1 MPTMMVSRPADW
13 PSRVSRS
20 SSQAPNVSSSRTP
33 FMSIETFLALETSL
47 ETPSTSV
54 SSSPACG
61 AVHEPKAKSS
71 SRSPFSS
78 LLSRISP
85 MALLLLSCRGADLKE
100 ERGGLA
106 ARQIDAHAFQ
116 RNPLRRDRHTLPR
129 GGVGDE
135 HGAGHPAGD
144 GDADLAAAD
153 LARGRAGGIE
163 GALLPGS
170 ADAAAAF
177 AQLAPD
183 LDAGTFALA
192 AYGHAELGAA
202 ASVIGVALEALPA
215 PFVELDLA
223 ASAPGA
229 EQRVEGGAGLG
240 GGCRGDKQRC
250 RGEREG
256 QAQEGANRG
265 CHGVS
270 LSAFCAPGQARIA
283 MTK

>member
-116 RNPLRRDRHTLPR
+116 GNPLRRDRHALPR

-135 HGAGHPAGD
+135 HGAGHSARD
-144 GDADLAAAD
+144 RDADFTAAH
-153 LARGRAGGIE
+153 LARGRAGGVE
-163 GALLPGS
+163 GAFLPGPGDAS
-170 ADAAAAF
+170 AALAE
-177 AQLAPD
+177 LAPD
-183 LDAGTFALA
+183 LDIGRFALA
-192 AYGHAELGAA
+192 ANGHAELGTAA
-202 ASVIGVALEALPA
+202 GVIGVALEAFFPPL
-215 PFVELDLA
+215 VELDLA
-223 ASAPGA
+223 AAAPGA
-229 EQRVEGGAGLG
+229 EQRIEGRAGLG
-240 GGCRGDKQRC
+240 AGKGDEEK
-250 RGEREG
+250 
-256 QAQEGANRG
+256 
-265 CHGVS
+265 
-270 LSAFCAPGQARIA
+270 
-283 MTK
+283 